1 MSHTV
6 LNRAVER
13 FRQDLT
19 DEQRQ
24 LFTASSLE
32 KVNAEIQS
40 IQDRHGSR
48 KQLRSLSRMSKFLEA
63 MTQIEQLAQIFLNV
77 SEVVAFVWVMIG
89 PIKLAL
95 MMASTRVQTLELLLD
110 TYAEIGE
117 VIPSLWQYEALFKEA
132 PAVLEVLEKYFC
144 DILEFHRNAMDV
156 FGRPGWRACF
166 DSIWKTFRTR
176 FTPIL
181 ESLKRHRALLMD
193 ERLNAVMLG
202 IKNGRDQTL
211 VTLTKS
217 ADQSSANFVK
227 LEDKVADLY
236 TKLSSQ
242 VYGLVQSSEKID
254 KALQRDL
261 PCQEMNTMLNKLNP
275 SGYMA
280 DQQTALQSCHKK
292 SGDWIFQNP
301 TFLDWLQSKA
311 LPDCVLF
318 IHGMPGAGKTSLA
331 SRIVDHLPTHP
342 RLQNSPVLYF
352 LFKHIDNT
360 KRSTG
365 HMLRALLAQ
374 LVQQDATLAHILY
387 EKCCLVSTAEA
398 QSLETLKSW
407 AAELFK
413 LQTGCTI
420 ILDGL
425 DECNHHSDGQEA
437 RRLLDWFTT
446 DIIPGC
452 SKDGANIRLLCLG
465 QRDGVVDA
473 VLSHFPSICLDS
485 SPLHLDDIR
494 SFTAARASEIT
505 QKFWLEP
512 EEEND
517 IVQKVASSSKS
528 MFLYAKLVM
537 DNLMAQGSAA
547 ELDEELNVKF
557 PKGLHEA
564 YERIAFRVFD
574 NPKRS
579 QAQREAASKIVK
591 WLTCAVRPLRW
602 REIQSFF
609 CINPHQGVC
618 NPRNRR
624 VDDCKCICGSFVEI
638 NQLASNMVYL
648 DGADP
653 VVSLVHDT
661 ARSYLIQSRR
671 VILPE
676 ANANM
681 TIFASA
687 YLASLP
693 FRTEPVTKIE
703 EHALSGYYGLLDY
716 SVSSWQEHIEFSIEH
731 RQDLPVS
738 SLRSLQQAFLAT
750 LKQLD
755 FHEVNEDLGDDLGT
769 MQRFVDAS
777 SIKHAIQ
784 RLEFLSTAIRKV
796 VEDID
801 LAVLDDRHRNTFLS
815 LNGEQR
821 YKCPKP
827 RCLRFSHGFEN
838 KEFRDHHASQHYAQ
852 FTCPTEGCPRAKVG
866 FFERSDLDQHTKE
879 AHIKEKPT
887 DLFPTPSES
896 KDPLRDACARGDI
909 QAIEHLTAQK
919 KSEPP
924 IYTSYI
930 VLAAENDQAELCQ
943 YFARNDATHSRLHIH
958 GHLGLTIRALS
969 EATVKGNIDVFRL
982 LHEAATT
989 EQRSKY
995 ANSTRFGNDIGRAAW
1010 RVTREFFDLLLSMNS
1025 TREQPFSYAN
1035 IFLEARNTWCYS
1047 SENTTNIEYIFSLL
1061 SPEDVPSIL
1070 SEKTL
1075 DEAIGTFNAPALIF
1089 LLRRMDDHISH
1100 MKSTNCDSPL
1110 YKVMDK
1116 RNQNSLP
1123 PFQALLANGLVN
1135 NMAVFDHKRGE
1146 RPIHMACRMQ
1156 SSDYLPL
1163 LLPYCINHLNDA
1175 NAKGQTPL
1183 HLAALRGVPSRIDAL
1198 LKTGVIDI
1206 SKRDVNGKTAL
1217 ETAKNPKIVALL
1229 QQAAGTTGIPSGRKT
1244 GQRSEGLESS
1254 EHVGSPKSTDE
1265 KETYVLDS
1273 TSSLGDEPLSLWP
1286 AGSENAERYET
1297 AALPHNT
1304 DAIGN
1309 VGQGD
1314 KTGALG
1320 ENMTLDGTGHVQN
1333 GVWDEWLNN
1342 T

>member
-1 MSHTV
+1 MSNTV
-6 LNRAVER
+6 LTRAVEK

-77 SEVVAFVWVMIG
+77 SEVVAFVW
-89 PIKLAL
+89 
-95 MMASTRVQTLELLLD
+95 MASTRVQTLELLLD

-227 LEDKVADLY
+227 LEDKVAELY

-342 RLQNSPVLYF
+342 KLQNSPVLYF

-387 EKCCLVSTAEA
+387 EKCCLVPTAEA
-398 QSLETLKSW
+398 QSRDTLKSW

-425 DECNHHSDGQEA
+425 DECNHHNDGQEA
-437 RRLLDWFTT
+437 RRLLDWLIA
-446 DIIPGC
+446 DIIPEC

-473 VLSHFPSICLDS
+473 VLFHFPAICLDS

-494 SFTAARASEIT
+494 SFTAARASEIA
-505 QKFWLEP
+505 QKFGLEP
-512 EEEND
+512 GEENH
-517 IVQKVASSSKS
+517 IVEKVASSSKS
-528 MFLYAKLVM
+528 MFLYGKLVM

-564 YERIAFRVFD
+564 YERIAFRLFE

-579 QAQREAASKIVK
+579 QAQREAATRIVK

-609 CINPHQGVC
+609 CINPHQGIC

-624 VDDCKCICGSFVEI
+624 VDDCKFICGSFVEI
-638 NQLASNMVYL
+638 NQLTSNMVYL
-648 DGADP
+648 DDADP

-671 VILPE
+671 VIIPE

-681 TIFASA
+681 AIFASA

-716 SVSSWQEHIEFSIEH
+716 SVSSWQKHIEFSIAH

-755 FHEVNEDLGDDLGT
+755 FQEVNEDPGDDLGP
-769 MQRFVDAS
+769 MKRFVDAR
-777 SIKHAIQ
+777 SIKYTIQ

-801 LAVLDDRHRNTFLS
+801 LAALDDRARNTFLS
-815 LNGEQR
+815 FNGEQR

-827 RCLRFSHGFEN
+827 RCLRFSHGFESRQS
-838 KEFRDHHASQHYAQ
+838 RDHHASQHYTQ

-866 FFERSDLDQHTKE
+866 FFERSDLDQHTRE
-879 AHIKEKPT
+879 AHIREKPA

-896 KDPLRDACARGDI
+896 NDPLYDACARGDI
-909 QAIEHLTAQK
+909 QTIKHLTAQK

-924 IYTSYI
+924 IYTSHI
-930 VLAAENDQAELCQ
+930 VLAAENGQVELCQ
-943 YFARNDATHSRLHIH
+943 YFARNAAICSRKYEYRD
-958 GHLGLTIRALS
+958 LGPTIGALT
-969 EATVKGNIDVFRL
+969 EAIIKGNINMFRL

-995 ANSTRFGNDIGRAAW
+995 VNSTKFGNDIGRAVWYA
-1010 RVTREFFDLLLSMNS
+1010 TREFFDLLLSMNS

-1035 IFLEARNTWCYS
+1035 IFLEATSIRS
-1047 SENTTNIEYIFSLL
+1047 VPPENTTNIEYIFSLL
-1061 SPEDVPSIL
+1061 SPENVSSIL
-1070 SEKTL
+1070 SGETL
-1075 DEAIGTFNAPALIF
+1075 DEAIGSFNAPALIF
-1089 LLRRMDDHISH
+1089 LLRRVDDHISQ

-1110 YKVMDK
+1110 YRVMEK
-1116 RNQNSLP
+1116 GRWYYLP
-1123 PFQALLANGLVN
+1123 TLQALLANGLVN
-1135 NMAVFDHKRGE
+1135 NMAVFDHKTGE
-1146 RPIHMACRMQ
+1146 RPIYMACRQMSIQ
-1156 SSDYLPL
+1156 FLHS
-1163 LLPYCINHLNDA
+1163 LLPYSITHLNDV

-1183 HLAALRGVPSRIDAL
+1183 HLAVLRGGASRVNAL
-1198 LKTGVIDI
+1198 LKTGFIDI
-1206 SKRDVNGKTAL
+1206 SKRDFNGRTAL
-1217 ETAKNPKIVALL
+1217 ETAKNSKIVALL
-1229 QQAAGTTGIPSGRKT
+1229 QQAAGSAGIPSGLKT
-1244 GQRSEGLESS
+1244 GEQSEGL
-1254 EHVGSPKSTDE
+1254 GSPKPTGSPESTD
-1265 KETYVLDS
+1265 DS
-1273 TSSLGDEPLSLWP
+1273 EASVPHSAKNLGGDLVSLPP
-1286 AGSENAERYET
+1286 
-1297 AALPHNT
+1297 
-1304 DAIGN
+1304 
-1309 VGQGD
+1309 
-1314 KTGALG
+1314 
-1320 ENMTLDGTGHVQN
+1320 
-1333 GVWDEWLNN
+1333 
-1342 T
+1342 

>member
-1 MSHTV
+1 MSNTV
-6 LNRAVER
+6 LNRAVEK
-13 FRQDLT
+13 FRQNLT

-48 KQLRSLSRMSKFLEA
+48 KQLRSLSRISKFLEA
-63 MTQIEQLAQIFLNV
+63 MNQIEQLATTFLNV
-77 SEVVAFVWVMIG
+77 SVAVAFVWVMIG

-156 FGRPGWRACF
+156 FGRPRWREYF
-166 DSIWKTFRTR
+166 NSIWKTFRTR
-176 FTPIL
+176 FNPIL

-202 IKNGRDQTL
+202 IENGRDQTL

-217 ADQSSANFVK
+217 ADQSSANFFR

-236 TKLSSQ
+236 TKLSRQ
-242 VYGLVQSSEKID
+242 VYGLVQSSENID

-261 PCQEMNTMLNKLNP
+261 PRQEMNAMLAKLNP

-280 DQQTALQSCHKK
+280 DQQAALQSCHEK

-342 RLQNSPVLYF
+342 RLRNSPVLYF
-352 LFKHIDNT
+352 LFKHIDST

-425 DECNHHSDGQEA
+425 DECNHHNDGQEA
-437 RRLLDWFTT
+437 RRLLDWLIA
-446 DIIPGC
+446 DIIPEC
-452 SKDGANIRLLCLG
+452 SKDA
-465 QRDGVVDA
+465 
-473 VLSHFPSICLDS
+473 ICLDS

-494 SFTAARASEIT
+494 SFTAARASEIA
-505 QKFWLEP
+505 QKFGLEP
-512 EEEND
+512 GEENH
-517 IVQKVASSSKS
+517 IVEKVASSSKS
-528 MFLYAKLVM
+528 MFLYGKLVM

-564 YERIAFRVFD
+564 YERIAFRLFE

-579 QAQREAASKIVK
+579 QAQREAATRIVK

-609 CINPHQGVC
+609 CINPHQGIC

-624 VDDCKCICGSFVEI
+624 VDDCKFICGSFVEI
-638 NQLASNMVYL
+638 NQLTSNMVYL
-648 DGADP
+648 DDADP

-671 VILPE
+671 VIIPE

-681 TIFASA
+681 AIFASA

-716 SVSSWQEHIEFSIEH
+716 SVSSWQKHIEFSIAH

-755 FHEVNEDLGDDLGT
+755 FQEVNEDPGDDLGP
-769 MQRFVDAS
+769 MKRFVDAR
-777 SIKHAIQ
+777 SIKYTIQ

-801 LAVLDDRHRNTFLS
+801 LAALDDRARNTFLS

-827 RCLRFSHGFEN
+827 RCLRFSHGFESRQS
-838 KEFRDHHASQHYAQ
+838 RDHHASQHYTQ

-866 FFERSDLDQHTKE
+866 FFERSDLDQHTRE
-879 AHIKEKPT
+879 AHIREKPA

-896 KDPLRDACARGDI
+896 KDPLYDACARGDI
-909 QAIEHLTAQK
+909 QTIKHLTAQK

-924 IYTSYI
+924 IYTSHI
-930 VLAAENDQAELCQ
+930 VLAAENGQVELCQ
-943 YFARNDATHSRLHIH
+943 YFARNAAICSRKYEYRD
-958 GHLGLTIRALS
+958 LGPTIGALT
-969 EATVKGNIDVFRL
+969 EAIIKGNINMFRL

-995 ANSTRFGNDIGRAAW
+995 VNSTNFGNDIGRAVWYA
-1010 RVTREFFDLLLSMNS
+1010 TRELFDLLLSMNS

-1035 IFLEARNTWCYS
+1035 IFLEATSIRS
-1047 SENTTNIEYIFSLL
+1047 VPPENTTNIEYIFSLL
-1061 SPEDVPSIL
+1061 SPENVPSIL

-1075 DEAIGTFNAPALIF
+1075 DKAINSFNASALIF

-1110 YKVMDK
+1110 YKVMGK
-1116 RNQNSLP
+1116 GRHYSLP
-1123 PFQALLANGLVN
+1123 PLQALLANGLVN

-1146 RPIHMACRMQ
+1146 RPIHKACRM
-1156 SSDYLPL
+1156 SLSRFLPQI
-1163 LLPYCINHLNDA
+1163 LPYCTNHLNDA

-1183 HLAALRGVPSRIDAL
+1183 HLAVLRGVASSVDTL

-1206 SKRDVNGKTAL
+1206 SKRDADGKTAL
-1217 ETAKNPKIVALL
+1217 ETAKNSKIVALL
-1229 QQAAGTTGIPSGRKT
+1229 QQAAGTAGIQSGMKT
-1244 GQRSEGLESS
+1244 GQRSERLESS

-1265 KETYVLDS
+1265 KEASILDS
-1273 TSSLGDEPLSLWP
+1273 ASSLGNEPFSLWP
-1286 AGSENAERYET
+1286 AGSENAARYET

-1304 DAIGN
+1304 EAIGN
-1309 VGQGD
+1309 VSQGGEA
-1314 KTGALG
+1314 GALG
-1320 ENMTLDGTGHVQN
+1320 ENMTLDGTGNVQN
-1333 GVWDEWLNN
+1333 VVWDEWLNN